1 MEEPTI
7 SAMME
12 AYSLDAVDYAK
23 SHFDITLDFT
33 ESSVEKVELIVSKLY
48 DSIHRSFLS
57 KLFYDSPSDDEI
69 ETISKVLGAYI
80 GEVFIQEH
88 GGVWG
93 YNEQLLTLGIQS
105 GDNWLF
111 PCTKVFKR
119 LTKGEEDSLICFYEI
134 AKKQSWGS

>member
-48 DSIHRSFLS
+48 DSIPRSFLS

-88 GGVWG
+88 GGV
-93 YNEQLLTLGIQS
+93 
-105 GDNWLF
+105 
-111 PCTKVFKR
+111 
-119 LTKGEEDSLICFYEI
+119 
-134 AKKQSWGS
+134 